1 MIPNTITLINLFLG
15 CAAIV
20 AAFEGLL
27 APAALL
33 ILACAILDFLDGAI
47 ARWFQ
52 AGSETG
58 KQLDSL
64 ADLVSF
70 GVAPACIMYQYLVV
84 SLYRVNPESSIFV
97 WPMLAFLI
105 AVFSGL
111 RLAIFN
117 TDERQHTHFV
127 GLPTPANA
135 LLIASIPFVLEFAA
149 TEHVI
154 HRALVAATT
163 HFPFMVILSLV
174 LALLLVAPVNM
185 FSLKTESLKWAENR
199 IRYIFLAG
207 CVLLLITFGLAAAP
221 LFLIFYIILSVIDN
235 LMGDFMSSKPKTKA

>member
-1 MIPNTITLINLFLG
+1 MKIIPNTVTLINLFLG

-20 AAFEGLL
+20 AVFEGLL
-27 APAALL
+27 ATAAIIVL
-33 ILACAILDFLDGAI
+33 ICSVLDFLDGAV

-52 AGSETG
+52 AGSEIG

-70 GVAPACIMYQYLVV
+70 GVVPACIMYQYLVV
-84 SLYRVNPESSIFV
+84 SLYSINPESSLFV

-105 AVFSGL
+105 AVFSAL

-117 TDERQHTHFV
+117 TGVKQGAHFV

-135 LLIASIPFVLEFAA
+135 LLIASLPFVLEFAA
-149 TEHVI
+149 PEHVI

-163 HFPFMVILSLV
+163 SFPFILILSLV

-185 FSLKTESLKWAENR
+185 FSLKTESLNWSQNR
-199 IRYIFLAG
+199 VRYIFLAG
-207 CVLLLITFGLAAAP
+207 CLLLLITFGLAAAP
-221 LFLIFYIILSVIDN
+221 LFLIFYIILSAADN
-235 LMGDFMSSKPKTKA
+235 LWRISH